1 MDGTFRPCARPK
13 FGQRYVYSGYYKM
26 HGLKFQSVVGPNG
39 LIIELYG
46 PLPGARGD
54 AHMLYKSKFH
64 ERMQTLSQIVA
75 DGNDYYVYGDA
86 AYPLTRYTMRG
97 YKGAMRPDERAFTVA
112 MNTLRVS
119 VEQAFGLVVRDWA
132 FVDFESNL
140 KIWKQPIAKMYV
152 VAAILTNVKTCAM
165 AEEHDEHGNAISARF
180 GLNPPTIHDYLH
192 S

>member
-1 MDGTFRPCARPK
+1 
-13 FGQRYVYSGYYKM
+13 M

-54 AHMLYKSKFH
+54 AHTLYKSKFK

-97 YKGAMRPDERAFTVA
+97 YKA
-112 MNTLRVS
+112 
-119 VEQAFGLVVRDWA
+119 
-132 FVDFESNL
+132 SN
-140 KIWKQPIAKMYV
+140 A
-152 VAAILTNVKTCAM
+152 
-165 AEEHDEHGNAISARF
+165 S
-180 GLNPPTIHDYLH
+180 
-192 S
+192 